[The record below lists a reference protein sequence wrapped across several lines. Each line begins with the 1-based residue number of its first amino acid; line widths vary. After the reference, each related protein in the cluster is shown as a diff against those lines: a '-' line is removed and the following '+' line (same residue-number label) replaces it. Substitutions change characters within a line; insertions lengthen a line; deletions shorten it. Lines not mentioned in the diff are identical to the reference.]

1 MHTTSPYEAAL
12 LAAIAL
18 AIYVVPAAVARSRRH
33 PKLLLIAALNLALGW
48 TGLGWIAALVWALS
62 GPAPKTDTQADSG
75 TTRRDRIIR
84 FTKEHSW
91 RPVSRRDTV

>member
-1 MHTTSPYEAAL
+1 MHTTSPYETAL

-18 AIYVVPAAVARSRRH
+18 AIYIVPVAVARSRRH
-33 PKLLLIAALNLALGW
+33 PKLILIAALNLALGW
-48 TGLGWIAALVWALS
+48 TGLGWIAALVWALT
-62 GPAPKTDTQADSG
+62 GPAALAVFEADTG
-75 TTRRDRIIR
+75 TTRRDRITR